1 MNFAT
6 FAVSPP
12 ALHSWDGGKTWNTGG
27 FGTYHLQAIFDFCR
41 QNLLPHPNIIET
53 GAGVSTICF
62 LHLEPNR
69 LVSIAP
75 DKELFE
81 RIDTYCRE
89 NDISTRPLQRYL
101 DGSEW
106 VLPELAKTARSGAGN
121 AVTQLGAMKMIK
133 NMDQDFDLALIDGLH
148 NWPTSM
154 IDFFYINF
162 MLKNGGFLLLDDVE
176 LHSVAELYRF
186 ISYDTVNFRL
196 RADLGKLQIFQKI
209 TNQRQLD
216 EWHLHPYIEP
226 MSRRADRPLQYYT
239 KFVIRAKHIKRRLGF

>member
-6 FAVSPP
+6 FASSPP
-12 ALHSWDGGKTWNTGG
+12 RLHSWDGGKTWNTGG
-27 FGTYHLQAIFDFCR
+27 FGTYHLQRIFDFYR
-41 QNLLPHPNIIET
+41 QNLLPDANIIET
-53 GAGVSTICF
+53 GAGCSTICF
-62 LHLEPNR
+62 LHLEPAR

-89 NDISTRPLQRYL
+89 NDVSTHPLQRYL

-106 VLPELAKTARSGAGN
+106 VLPELAKTARSDAGKPM
-121 AVTQLGAMKMIK
+121 AQLQSMG
-133 NMDQDFDLALIDGLH
+133 DQNFDLALIDGLH

-162 MLKNGGFLLLDDVE
+162 MLKNGGFLMLDDVK

-209 TNQRQLD
+209 TDQRQLD

-226 MSRRADRPLQYYT
+226 MSWGADRPLHYYT
-239 KFVIRAKHIKRRLGF
+239 KFVIRAKNLKNKLGF